1 MRGLEDL
8 DVHGRRVLVR
18 VDFNVPLSVGEG
30 GEVEIADD
38 TRIRAALPTIEE
50 LRARG
55 ARLVLVSHLDR
66 PQGRRVP
73 GLSLAPVAAR
83 LRELLG
89 DAPVTLAPDVVG

>member
-1 MRGLEDL
+1 M
-8 DVHGRRVLVR
+8 R
-18 VDFNVPLSVGEG
+18 VDFNVPLTVGAEG
-30 GEVEIADD
+30 RSRSPTTPASA
-38 TRIRAALPTIEE
+38 AALPTIEE

-83 LRELLG
+83 LRELLPG
-89 DAPVTLAPDVVG
+89 ARVTLAPDVVGEHVRALTRGAGRR